1 MDKLDIKLWTL
12 ASKGQIVP
20 DRSLLKT
27 PEQIEM
33 IKKSAALNTAV
44 LDHVAAH
51 IHAGMSTAE
60 IDKLVYDFTTEHG
73 GIPAPLNYEGFPKSV
88 CTSINNV
95 ICHGIP
101 SEHEI
106 LIDGDIINV
115 DVSTILNGYF
125 SDASRMFTIGE
136 VSSEAERIV
145 RVTKECVEL
154 GLKAAKPWGHLGDI
168 AYAINSHAQEN
179 GYSVVEEIGGHGIGL
194 EFHEEPFVSYVT
206 PKGSEMVLVPG
217 MMFTIEP
224 MINQGSPEF
233 YVDEDNGWTVY
244 TDDDGLSAQIEYMV
258 LIKEDGV
265 EVLTKVLPELIKKAQ
280 EKNNVNDEGYF
291 NEIGN
296 VYRKIVVDKLLN
308 ADHLWTIYCD
318 STGYPYMVDD
328 DIVVLYDYTNHARV
342 EEQLGK
348 YGYDISYGIEDK
360 DSMQYEIAH
369 LYRNGCR
376 NIRFTDGKDNELI
389 VSREEIGTYD
399 QYIREDF
406 VTNPGLQNALI
417 KFFQEYRKPGDSTA
431 KAAILRDKEAEL
443 KKAIRNAD
451 YMVPC
456 TKEET
461 DEEVSISHPYVD
473 ITDKVSHKEGEK
485 VLALPVFTDGLEMEK
500 CYAGK
505 HEDMLYTYMELLK
518 TVKELGASG
527 IVINPLGVSYYVP
540 VDIMKQLITM

>member
-1 MDKLDIKLWTL
+1 MLFMERNELCWCGSGKKYKKCHMPIEEKILLH
-12 ASKGQIVP
+12 SERGEIVP
-20 DRSLLKT
+20 TRAILKT
-27 PEQIEM
+27 AEQIEK
-33 IKKSAALNTAV
+33 IKESARLNTAV
-44 LDHVAAH
+44 LDEVAKH
-51 IHAGMSTAE
+51 IRIGMSTAE

-136 VSSEAERIV
+136 VSPEAERIV

-265 EVLTKVLPELIKKAQ
+265 EVLTK
-280 EKNNVNDEGYF
+280 
-291 NEIGN
+291 
-296 VYRKIVVDKLLN
+296 
-308 ADHLWTIYCD
+308 
-318 STGYPYMVDD
+318 
-328 DIVVLYDYTNHARV
+328 
-342 EEQLGK
+342 
-348 YGYDISYGIEDK
+348 
-360 DSMQYEIAH
+360 
-369 LYRNGCR
+369 
-376 NIRFTDGKDNELI
+376 
-389 VSREEIGTYD
+389 
-399 QYIREDF
+399 
-406 VTNPGLQNALI
+406 
-417 KFFQEYRKPGDSTA
+417 
-431 KAAILRDKEAEL
+431 
-443 KKAIRNAD
+443 
-451 YMVPC
+451 
-456 TKEET
+456 
-461 DEEVSISHPYVD
+461 
-473 ITDKVSHKEGEK
+473 
-485 VLALPVFTDGLEMEK
+485 
-500 CYAGK
+500 
-505 HEDMLYTYMELLK
+505 
-518 TVKELGASG
+518 
-527 IVINPLGVSYYVP
+527 
-540 VDIMKQLITM
+540 